1 MHPAPTFYPQL
12 SKFADHAVPLGLSY
26 DLKPSIPSFTTIV
39 SEPQKIKRFR
49 TPLASLETPAF
60 RKLAELQEPGLIFM
74 ETQAELAQPG
84 GELSPQ
90 PPGIIFILEAYDKII
105 TVAHKDDTAPALRL
119 PPLLDPKIEAIVQED
134 ITSKGL
140 MPAPWGVPST
150 DSRHSPLSRTPAR
163 SHCRISRS
171 TLGSAILWATIRNNH
186 SWFTESKNLR
196 MSASS
201 TQFT

>member
-39 SEPQKIKRFR
+39 SESQKIKRFR

-134 ITSKGL
+134 ISQQR
-140 MPAPWGVPST
+140 AY
-150 DSRHSPLSRTPAR
+150 AR
-163 SHCRISRS
+163 S
-171 TLGSAILWATIRNNH
+171 LGSSFHRLPPLTALQNAGPEPLPYQPEH
-186 SWFTESKNLR
+186 SWVSYSVSHHPQQPLVVY
-196 MSASS
+196 
-201 TQFT
+201 